1 MLVLSRNVGTSLK
14 IDGDIKI
21 YVMAVRGNQ
30 VKLGIDAPPEVVILR
45 NELDDKRDKGIMSPS
60 SPDFVDWRKS

>member
-1 MLVLSRNVGTSLK
+1 MLVLSRKVGTSLR
-14 IDGDIKI
+14 IDGKIRI
-21 YVMAVRGNQ
+21 YVLETKGNQ
-30 VKLGIDAPPEVVILR
+30 VKLGIEAPKDIVVLR